1 MVRILKDD
9 PVVEYAELNY
19 MAHMTLVPN
28 DTYYGLQWNLHDATY
43 GGINMEGAWDIE
55 TGDPNVIIAILD
67 TGVAYEDFNEFIQAS
82 DFAETH
88 FVPGYDFIN
97 DDNHPNDDQG
107 HGTHVAGTLAQST
120 NNEIGVAGIA
130 FGCSLCPIKVL
141 DEEGYGDHFTISQ
154 GIYFAIA
161 QGARVINLSL
171 GSDAHSRTLREAV
184 AYAYDQGVT
193 IVCSAGNEFLKG
205 NAVSYPAAYDD
216 YCIAVGATAFD
227 KIRAPYS
234 STGDYVDLCAPG
246 GNVLM
251 DLNHDGYVDG
261 ILQQTFQTHV
271 DDFAFWFLQGTSMAA
286 PHVSGA
292 AALLVSQGITKP
304 DRVREALE
312 NTAVDLG
319 QPGWDAQ
326 YGWGLV
332 DVEAALLYWDD
343 ESSY

>member
-1 MVRILKDD
+1 
-9 PVVEYAELNY
+9 
-19 MAHMTLVPN
+19 
-28 DTYYGLQWNLHDATY
+28 LHETSS

-55 TGDPNVIIAILD
+55 MGDPNVIIAILD
-67 TGVAYEDFNEFIQAS
+67 TGIAYEDFDEFNQAP
-82 DFAETH
+82 DFTQTR
-88 FVPGYDFIN
+88 FIPGYDFIN

-107 HGTHVAGTLAQST
+107 HGTHVAGTIAQST

-130 FGCSLCPIKVL
+130 FGCSLCPVKVL
-141 DEEGYGDHFTISQ
+141 DHEGYGDHYTITQ
-154 GIYFAIA
+154 GIYYAVA

-171 GSDAHSRTLREAV
+171 GSDGDSNTLRNAI

-205 NAVSYPAAYDD
+205 NTVSYPAAYDD

-227 KIRAPYS
+227 KTRAPYS
-234 STGDYVDLCAPG
+234 NTGDYVDLCAPG
-246 GNVLM
+246 GDVQR
-251 DLNHDGYVDG
+251 DLNQDGYVDG
-261 ILQQTFQTHV
+261 ILQQTFQAEV
-271 DDFAFWFLQGTSMAA
+271 DNFAFWFFQGTSMAA

-292 AALLVSQGITKP
+292 AALLISHGITEP

-319 QPGWDAQ
+319 QPGWDTQ
-326 YGWGLV
+326 HGWGLL

-343 ESSY
+343 